1 MKSRKRGLSPIP
13 SPADASLKADL
24 LAREGNMRWFTRK
37 PRKETHHCVGWA
49 NGDPEAGVFRNVAL
63 PGSIVMR
70 LLDKGVHRAALES
83 AGQKLRE
90 LGRRSGKERACP
102 TGAEGPVLRRFLR
115 CYARPTRFPNG

>member
-1 MKSRKRGLSPIP
+1 VKSGKRGLSPIP
-13 SPADASLKADL
+13 RPADASLKADL

-37 PRKETHHCVGWA
+37 PRKETHHCVGWT

-63 PGSIVMR
+63 PGSVVMR

-90 LGRRSGKERACP
+90 LGRRSGKKEPA
-102 TGAEGPVLRRFLR
+102 L
-115 CYARPTRFPNG
+115 